1 MSLLSKQHNKII
13 VKVGSAVLTD
23 DQGRV
28 KKKILNNIARDI
40 AALKNRKIVLVSS
53 GAIAIVK
60 MLHKE
65 RGLQYVK
72 DWSNEQKK
80 GLLKKWLYLD
90 ILMLILGFSYLCF
103 CMLPY
108 ILSFFLSFFCF

>member
-53 GAIAIVK
+53 GAIAIGK
-60 MLHKE
+60 
-65 RGLQYVK
+65 R
-72 DWSNEQKK
+72 
-80 GLLKKWLYLD
+80 LLNIEK
-90 ILMLILGFSYLCF
+90 IN
-103 CMLPY
+103 
-108 ILSFFLSFFCF
+108 